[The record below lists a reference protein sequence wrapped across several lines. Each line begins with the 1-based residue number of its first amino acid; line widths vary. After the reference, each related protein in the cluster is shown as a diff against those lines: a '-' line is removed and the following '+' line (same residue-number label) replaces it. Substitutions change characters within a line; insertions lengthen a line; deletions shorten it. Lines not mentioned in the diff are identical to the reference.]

1 MGFPGGS
8 VVKNLPANQAGDT
21 SSIPRSGRF
30 PGEGDGNPLQYSCLE
45 NRWTEEPGGL
55 RSMGSQSW
63 TRLSDRAAEA
73 AACYTLVH
81 SSCYH
86 GTLQPGQLINNRN
99 FLLTALEAGS
109 LRSMCPSGQVSVDSV
124 SILYLNCL
132 FPKGFNIH

>member
-1 MGFPGGS
+1 M
-8 VVKNLPANQAGDT
+8 VKNLPANQARDT
-21 SSIPRSGRF
+21 GSIPRSERF
-30 PGEGDGNPLQYSCLE
+30 PGEGDSNPLQYSCLE

-73 AACYTLVH
+73 TTCYILVH

-86 GTLQPGQLINNRN
+86 SILQPGQLINNRN

-109 LRSMCPSGQVSVDSV
+109 RRSTCQSGQVTADYV
-124 SILYLNCL
+124 SIFSLNCL
-132 FPKGFNIH
+132 SPKASNIH